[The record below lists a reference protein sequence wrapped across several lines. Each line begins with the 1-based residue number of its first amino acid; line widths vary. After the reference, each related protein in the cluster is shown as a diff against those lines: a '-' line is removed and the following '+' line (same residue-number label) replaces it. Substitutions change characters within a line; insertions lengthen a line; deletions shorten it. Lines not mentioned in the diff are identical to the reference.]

1 MTSSLL
7 TGVSAIASSAI
18 IVGCYM
24 IEYFDNLTA
33 NPSQPMI
40 LINVN
45 FTNNS
50 LTNTTPPYYG
60 AEIYKYGGIP
70 GKYCL

>member
-1 MTSSLL
+1 
-7 TGVSAIASSAI
+7 
-18 IVGCYM
+18 M

-50 LTNTTPPYYG
+50 LANTTPPYYG